1 MSAFPSPNPMPEAAA
16 VAPAAGGAVPNSPE
30 EGMKSLNG
38 IMLAEAEKFGANA
51 AVPNSPEEGMKNLN
65 AIMSDMLAEAEKGA
79 AIEKEANARLLSLL
93 KEMRAYKEALAAKK
107 QVPNST
113 EQFGMISHVTV
124 NLILKTFSLQ
134 NSFAGLPRQDEPH
147 PPIVGRQRR
156 RGSVLEDRRGGH
168 GPPWRRHKVRQESQD
183 TKKQIFSATVT

>member
-1 MSAFPSPNPMPEAAA
+1 MSASPSPNPMPEAAA
-16 VAPAAGGAVPNSPE
+16 GAPAAD
-30 EGMKSLNG
+30 
-38 IMLAEAEKFGANA
+38 A

-65 AIMSDMLAEAEKGA
+65 AIMTDMLAEAEKGA

-107 QVPNST
+107 QVPNSRK
-113 EQFGMISHVTV
+113 QFGMTSHFTV

-156 RGSVLEDRRGGH
+156 RGSVLEERRGH
-168 GPPWRRHKVRQESQD
+168 GPPWEQH
-183 TKKQIFSATVT
+183 